1 MVPPPN
7 PPLVALFAAVV
18 VEVANVPRVAWMLAS
33 VGSGPFWN
41 GLSAARADGATAMAT
56 APTTTAAPAM
66 ATLRQIRR
74 GLSVRGDKGRPSS
87 GRGTGQPEG
96 AVAGR

>member
-1 MVPPPN
+1 MPPPN
-7 PPLVALFAAVV
+7 LLLAVV
-18 VEVANVPRVAWMLAS
+18 FETVVLEVANVPRVAWMLAS
-33 VGSGPFWN
+33 VGSGPSAN
-41 GLSAARADGATAMAT
+41 GLSAARADGATAMPT

-96 AVAGR
+96 AVAGG